1 MPVDAI
7 RIWSASTG
15 IVPFVEPVVV
25 VVWAVVVVTIM
36 VSFGCSYAEC
46 ERVNHLYVA
55 IYYATPTCNTRGWST
70 PKKHHP
76 HHPRQKIGS
85 VRTRN
90 VVVVGCMLHFVV
102 DGFAHVLLFF
112 SNVRSVLCRSLR
124 RFLHVSTANG
134 GS

>member
-46 ERVNHLYVA
+46 V
-55 IYYATPTCNTRGWST
+55 
-70 PKKHHP
+70 
-76 HHPRQKIGS
+76 RQ
-85 VRTRN
+85 
-90 VVVVGCMLHFVV
+90 
-102 DGFAHVLLFF
+102 
-112 SNVRSVLCRSLR
+112 
-124 RFLHVSTANG
+124 
-134 GS
+134 